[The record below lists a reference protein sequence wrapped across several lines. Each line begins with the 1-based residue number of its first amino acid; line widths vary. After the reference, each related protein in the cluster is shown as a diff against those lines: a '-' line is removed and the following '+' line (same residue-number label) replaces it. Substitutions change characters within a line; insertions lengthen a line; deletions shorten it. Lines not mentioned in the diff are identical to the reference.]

1 MELRQLKYFVA
12 MVDNGSLSRAAQ
24 CLHVAQSAL
33 SKHLAELEDELEV
46 RLVDRGRNGIAP
58 TEAGRILYD
67 YAQGIAKQ
75 LADARV
81 AVHCASYEVVGS
93 VIVALPQTVAVS
105 IALPLIQTAA
115 RRLPYVTLQL
125 NEELTGNMSDLL
137 VRGRVDLA
145 VFTDTLAR
153 EDVEFLPL
161 MQEDFVLLD
170 SPLDADACPP
180 GDVELAQAVSRPL
193 VLSSPVHGHC
203 TRWIVDE
210 ALRRAGLP
218 ELQTMLVV
226 NSGPILKSAIEA
238 GIGPTIMPSGFAQKE
253 VEAGRLRAHRIQSD
267 EMFRTLGIARYRHLP
282 ITNAKRA
289 VERLISD
296 VMRELCTSGQWAGA
310 RYIGSDVR

>member
-1 MELRQLKYFVA
+1 

-33 SKHLAELEDELEV
+33 SKHLAELEDEFGT
-46 RLVDRGRNGIAP
+46 RLVDRGRNGVAP

-75 LADARV
+75 LTDARA
-81 AVHCASYEVVGS
+81 AVHCAAYHVVGS
-93 VIVALPQTVAVS
+93 VIVALPHTVAVS
-105 IALPLIQTAA
+105 IALPLIQAAA
-115 RRLPYVTLQL
+115 RCFPHVTLQL

-137 VRGRVDLA
+137 MRGRVDLA

-170 SPLDADACPP
+170 SPLDADAFPP
-180 GDVELAQAVSRPL
+180 GAVGLARAASRPL
-193 VLSSPVHGHC
+193 VLSSSVHGHC

-210 ALRRAGLP
+210 VLRRVGLP
-218 ELQTMLVV
+218 ELKTMLVI

-253 VEAGRLRAHRIQSD
+253 VEAGRLQAHRIQSD
-267 EMFRTLGIARYRHLP
+267 EMFRTLGVARYRHLP

-296 VMRELCTSGQWAGA
+296 VMRELCTSGQWSGA
-310 RYIGSDVR
+310 RYIGPDAPR